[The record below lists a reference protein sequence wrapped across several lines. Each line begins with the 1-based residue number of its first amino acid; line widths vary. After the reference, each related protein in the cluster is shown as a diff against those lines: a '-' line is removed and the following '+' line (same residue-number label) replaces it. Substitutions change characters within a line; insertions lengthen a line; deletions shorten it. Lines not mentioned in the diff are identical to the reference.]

1 MSRILAAVSR
11 IVLLSILVAATGL
24 FAQVDI
30 TAAPPEEPV
39 YKVLFESGYYSQALD
54 YIEARL
60 PDAADSLWQ
69 QYQRYRAYCLILL
82 DRREQ
87 ARAVFIAILD
97 RDATFSLD
105 PIRTSP
111 KIYEVYHQARLLW
124 QERQPQPDTADSA
137 APTAALDTSRTDS
150 ASADTARGTVDLM
163 TDSLM
168 RSEPPLRRAPLYLLP
183 FGVGQF
189 ANGQRTKGW
198 VILGTQAACLAASVV
213 SYVKRDDY
221 YDPRYG
227 WYEGN
232 REPYED
238 YTLAFRIDFA
248 GFALAY
254 LYGVVDGFVVGRRRS
269 VDRTRDEYQ
278 PVAGVGQ

>member
-1 MSRILAAVSR
+1 MTRILVTAAR
-11 IVLLSILVAATGL
+11 TTFLSILVAATGL
-24 FAQVDI
+24 CAQIDI

-60 PDAADSLWQ
+60 PDADDSLWQ
-69 QYQRYRAYCLILL
+69 HYQRYRAYCLILL
-82 DRREQ
+82 DRRDQ
-87 ARAVFIAILD
+87 AESVFIEILD
-97 RDATFSLD
+97 RNPAFRLD

-111 KIYEVYHQARLLW
+111 KIYEVYYQAKRIW
-124 QERQPQPDTADSA
+124 QAQQPQPDT
-137 APTAALDTSRTDS
+137 TDS
-150 ASADTARGTVDLM
+150 AMQAAAFDTSNTDTATVDTPVGTIDLAL
-163 TDSLM
+163 DSLPAGD
-168 RSEPPLRRAPLYLLP
+168 PPLRRAPLYLLP

-189 ANGQRTKGW
+189 ANGQQAKGW
-198 VILGTQAACLAASVV
+198 LILGTQAACLAASVV
-213 SYVKRDDY
+213 SYVKRDEY

-269 VDRTRDEYQ
+269 SNRADGEHESMARGRR
-278 PVAGVGQ
+278 